1 MIFVCLALLAAA
13 LVLVL
18 VGIISSSVGAAVAAL
33 VCAVAGTGLLLAV
46 YAAYRQRMLAEGTAT
61 DVEPVRAPSPAVVAA
76 GGLDGAAPAYA
87 AAPVRSVGGPPV
99 PHYADLTAQ
108 KAAALVAT
116 LNLDELHDMRR
127 YEVEHAGRR
136 AVLTAVDRRIEEIVA
151 LRKQLA

>member
-1 MIFVCLALLAAA
+1 VIFVCLALLAAA

-76 GGLDGAAPAYA
+76 GGPDCWVVVGFYDHVA
-87 AAPVRSVGGPPV
+87 VRTLEGWRLSSV
-99 PHYADLTAQ
+99 T
-108 KAAALVAT
+108 
-116 LNLDELHDMRR
+116 
-127 YEVEHAGRR
+127 
-136 AVLTAVDRRIEEIVA
+136 LTAVHQENADLLPRVMAAASER
-151 LRKQLA
+151 